1 MILKKSQINK
11 DALTL
16 IISAKPQLFYI
27 AETTVTTSLS
37 CGGGRFRSI
46 IQRRSSGF
54 ISSTAIIMGFFSL
67 ISLESLE
74 SIIKHMAKSCSG
86 EPSETE
92 LAGSGDSLE
101 LLLLLFCFFP
111 PDSDEFS
118 NTLFFLLLVFFLFF
132 FKTSFLPR
140 LRTGSTDS
148 GSVSV
153 SLL

>member
-1 MILKKSQINK
+1 M
-11 DALTL
+11 
-16 IISAKPQLFYI
+16 
-27 AETTVTTSLS
+27 AETTATTSLS
-37 CGGGRFRSI
+37 CGGGRFRSN
-46 IQRRSSGF
+46 IQRRSSGTCLFSGF
-54 ISSTAIIMGFFSL
+54 ISSALIMGFSSL
-67 ISLESLE
+67 TSLESLE

-101 LLLLLFCFFP
+101 LLLLLFVCFF

-118 NTLFFLLLVFFLFF
+118 NTLFLLLVFFLFF
-132 FKTSFLPR
+132 LETSALPC